1 MPSTKSYFLKIVYFK
16 FSYLCPFAESK
27 KNPTLL
33 TAPPRGPAVNLRQSE
48 RWWGSQWGARLPS
61 RPVHLH
67 TGPEVGGSLRDNHTI
82 STLLLAWRISVLLIF
97 IPLVGF
103 RCQYVTA
110 CCCSP
115 NVSIPADWR
124 SLFNRQ
130 ECHRGRASAAHLC
143 QRAEW
148 YQQSPTLCPSCSFQY
163 SVLSAA
169 NDGYELKE
177 EITVFN
183 ILREEQNKQ
192 NPSKTFY
199 SVHTK
204 QTKKKNKGTKS
215 TSQHICN

>member
-1 MPSTKSYFLKIVYFK
+1 MRVTVRIQAALTSRPSPHRSGGRRLIAGQPHYQHSAACMAHF
-16 FSYLCPFAESK
+16 
-27 KNPTLL
+27 
-33 TAPPRGPAVNLRQSE
+33 GPADIYS
-48 RWWGSQWGARLPS
+48 PCC
-61 RPVHLH
+61 
-67 TGPEVGGSLRDNHTI
+67 
-82 STLLLAWRISVLLIF
+82 
-97 IPLVGF
+97 F